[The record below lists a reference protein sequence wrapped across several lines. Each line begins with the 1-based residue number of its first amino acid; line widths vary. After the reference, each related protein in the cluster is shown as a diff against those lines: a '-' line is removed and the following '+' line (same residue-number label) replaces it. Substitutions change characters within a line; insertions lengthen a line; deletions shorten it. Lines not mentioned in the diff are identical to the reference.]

1 MTPEWLASNAEIT
14 TPYKVT
20 PKAFEIPKTTGENYQ
35 TVIRVQIAPCNVL
48 THEIGYTITLI
59 LAENSTIPLEEDHD
73 LNIGISDL
81 HSYVGFITLDVT
93 NYPKYTPCNSIEA
106 DVGSSTLQ
114 NRSSGKDGPI
124 IDYSGQSSSEVKMQL
139 RPSENWGS
147 CHTEQN
153 QGYVNIANY
162 QHSLDPSN
170 GLYLEF
176 YRDNANEHYSIKY
189 IKVRLEFDV

>member
-1 MTPEWLASNAEIT
+1 M
-14 TPYKVT
+14 
-20 PKAFEIPKTTGENYQ
+20 
-35 TVIRVQIAPCNVL
+35 
-48 THEIGYTITLI
+48 
-59 LAENSTIPLEEDHD
+59 
-73 LNIGISDL
+73 

-93 NYPKYTPCNSIEA
+93 NYPKYTPCNSVEA

-189 IKVRLEFDV
+189 IEVRLEFDVHPLYDN

>member
-1 MTPEWLASNAEIT
+1 M
-14 TPYKVT
+14 
-20 PKAFEIPKTTGENYQ
+20 
-35 TVIRVQIAPCNVL
+35 
-48 THEIGYTITLI
+48 
-59 LAENSTIPLEEDHD
+59 
-73 LNIGISDL
+73 

-93 NYPKYTPCNSIEA
+93 GYPKYTPCNSVEA
-106 DVGSSTLQ
+106 DAGSSTLQ

-153 QGYVNIANY
+153 QGYVAIANY

-176 YRDNANEHYSIKY
+176 YHDNANEHYSIKY
-189 IKVRLEFDV
+189 IEVRLEFDL